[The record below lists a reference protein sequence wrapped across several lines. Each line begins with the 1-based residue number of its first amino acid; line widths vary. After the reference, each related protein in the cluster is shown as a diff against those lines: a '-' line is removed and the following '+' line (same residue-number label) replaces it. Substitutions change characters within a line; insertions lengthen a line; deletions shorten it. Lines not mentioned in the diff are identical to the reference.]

1 MSAVALVLHPGRPEA
16 ATLAD
21 EITTVLRSEGH
32 EVRFSHLDA
41 ERCGRPEW
49 GLDEPVLLD
58 GLDLA
63 VSLGGDGTML
73 WTVELV
79 AEAGVPVLG
88 VNLGSLGYLTE
99 AEPHGALAAI
109 KRSLLGE
116 GEIEERL
123 LLAAEVVRPGG
134 EPRPLRLSM
143 NEFVVEKAPLGQ
155 LVHLGVA
162 FDGRPFTTYAADG
175 LIVATPTGST
185 AYSLSARGPI
195 VDPTHRALIMTPV
208 APHMLFDRSL
218 VLAPDTE
225 IEIEVLDRPAIVA
238 SDGHHVDELERG
250 DVVRC
255 RAADVPGRLVRLG
268 DRDFHEILKVK
279 FGLEDR

>member
-1 MSAVALVLHPGRPEA
+1 MSAVALVLNPQRAEA
-16 ATLAD
+16 ADLALEVAD
-21 EITTVLRSEGH
+21 VLGADGH
-32 EVRFSHLDA
+32 EVRLTTAHAELIGRDA
-41 ERCGRPEW
+41 LGF
-49 GLDEPVLLD
+49 GDDDLLD

-79 AEAGVPVLG
+79 AAAGTPVLG

-99 AEPHGALAAI
+99 VEPSGALEGI
-109 KRSLLGE
+109 KRCLAGDHT
-116 GEIEERL
+116 IEERL
-123 LLAAEVVRPGG
+123 LLAVEIDERDGST
-134 EPRPLRLSM
+134 RSLRLSM
-143 NEFVVEKAPLGQ
+143 NEIVVEKAPLGQ
-155 LVHLGVA
+155 IVRLSVS

-195 VDPTHRALIMTPV
+195 VDPTHRALVMTPV

-218 VLAPDTE
+218 VLSPDTTV
-225 IEIEVLDRPAIVA
+225 EIEVHGRPAIVA
-238 SDGHHVDELERG
+238 ADGHRVADLADG

-255 RAADVPGRLVRLG
+255 RAADVPARLVRLG
-268 DRDFHEILKVK
+268 DTDFHETLKAK

>member
-16 ATLAD
+16 AVLAD
-21 EITTVLRSEGH
+21 EVTVVLESGGH
-32 EVRFSHLDA
+32 EVRFTETDA
-41 ERCGRPEW
+41 ARCSRPDLGRPEPA
-49 GLDEPVLLD
+49 LVD

-79 AEAGVPVLG
+79 APAGVPVLG

-99 AEPHGALAAI
+99 VEPHGALAAI
-109 KRSLLGE
+109 KRCLLGE

-123 LLAAEVVRPGG
+123 LLAAEVVRPGAD
-134 EPRPLRLSM
+134 PRPLRLSM
-143 NEFVVEKAPLGQ
+143 NEIVVEKAPLGQ
-155 LVHLGVA
+155 IVGLAVA

-195 VDPTHRALIMTPV
+195 VDPTHRALLMTPV

-218 VLAPDTE
+218 VLSPDTV
-225 IEIEVLDRPAIVA
+225 IEIEVLDRRAIVA
-238 SDGHHVDELERG
+238 SDGHLVEELTRG

-255 RAADVPGRLVRLG
+255 RAADVPARMVRLG
-268 DRDFHEILKVK
+268 DRDFHEILKTK